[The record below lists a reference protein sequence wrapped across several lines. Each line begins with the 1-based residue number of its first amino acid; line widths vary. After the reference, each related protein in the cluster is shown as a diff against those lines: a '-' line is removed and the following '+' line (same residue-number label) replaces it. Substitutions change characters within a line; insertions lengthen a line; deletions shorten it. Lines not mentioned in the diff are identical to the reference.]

1 MKLSSLCKFYLI
13 LEDPWADSG
22 DEGKSKQPK
31 RCGTK
36 KSKERTPFFTF
47 LRGTFFRPFRLSLAP
62 FICHW
67 VSEDGFSY
75 LPSTTKETRGN
86 HKLYDC
92 SVAEELMSSSF
103 FVKIFFFFKENS
115 TGNIWYIGLKFAEK
129 TEIVMTLSIFR
140 GVINIS
146 FII

>member
-1 MKLSSLCKFYLI
+1 MSSLCKFYLI
-13 LEDPWADSG
+13 LGDPWADSG

-47 LRGTFFRPFRLSLAP
+47 LRGTFFRPFRLSVAP
-62 FICHW
+62 FICPW

-92 SVAEELMSSSF
+92 SVAELMSSSF
-103 FVKIFFFFKENS
+103 FVKIVLFFQGEFHRK
-115 TGNIWYIGLKFAEK
+115 YLVYRAQ
-129 TEIVMTLSIFR
+129 IFR
-140 GVINIS
+140 EN
-146 FII
+146 

>member
-13 LEDPWADSG
+13 LGDPWADSG

-47 LRGTFFRPFRLSLAP
+47 LRGTFFRPFRLSLVP
-62 FICHW
+62 FICPW
-67 VSEDGFSY
+67 VSEDAFSY

-86 HKLYDC
+86 HNLYDC
-92 SVAEELMSSSF
+92 SVAEALMSSSF
-103 FVKIFFFFKENS
+103 FVKIVFFFKENS

-146 FII
+146 FIR